1 MKIKI
6 FLLVLFGCLFLTGC
20 GNNNL
25 ENVVDNLSKK
35 VNDLKSYTVEGN
47 LEIVNNDDVFNYRV
61 KVDHQKTDYYKV
73 SLLNVKNNHEQI
85 ILKNDDGVYVV
96 TPSLNKSFKFQSE
109 WPYNNSQVYILDN
122 IVNDITE
129 DSNNK
134 VTEDNGD
141 YVIES
146 TVNFPN
152 NANLVKQRVTVSNDL
167 VFKRVEILNEDDMP
181 LMTFTIDSVN
191 YKPLFD
197 ESYFEINSIINDTE
211 NNANNSNSNTNTNDP
226 KDKTTNQESGNN
238 ENNQA
243 QESNTETRTST
254 LDDIIYPLYIP
265 TGTSLTNEE
274 KVSKTDGE
282 RVILTFGGDKS
293 FTLVEETVNVMD
305 EFTVVP
311 TYGEPFLLVDTMA
324 ALTSNSIN
332 WVSNGVEYYIVS
344 DVMNQTELIK
354 VAESLVTVDKIK

>member
-6 FLLVLFGCLFLTGC
+6 FLFILFGCLILTGC
-20 GNNNL
+20 GKNNT
-25 ENVVDNLSKK
+25 ENIVENLSKK
-35 VNDLKSYTVEGN
+35 VNDLKSYKLEGN
-47 LEIVNNDDVFNYRV
+47 LEIINNDDVFNYRV
-61 KVDHQKTDYYKV
+61 EVSHQDKDYYKV
-73 SLLNVKNNHEQI
+73 SLKNVKNNHEQI

-109 WPYNNSQVYILDN
+109 WPSNNSQVYILDN
-122 IVNDITE
+122 IISDINNDQNYKVREE
-129 DSNNK
+129 DGN
-134 VTEDNGD
+134 

-152 NANLVKQRVTVSNDL
+152 NSNLVKQRVTVTNDL

-191 YKPLFD
+191 YKPMFD
-197 ESYFEINSIINDTE
+197 ESYFEINSIINDTGNSQNNDKTNENKDSNNTE
-211 NNANNSNSNTNTNDP
+211 NNNT
-226 KDKTTNQESGNN
+226 
-238 ENNQA
+238 
-243 QESNTETRTST
+243 TETST

-265 TGTSLTNEE
+265 TGTVLTNEE
-274 KVSKTDGE
+274 KVNKTDGE

-293 FTLVEETVNVMD
+293 FTLVEETVAKED
-305 EFTVVP
+305 EFTIVP
-311 TYGEPFLLVDTMA
+311 TYGEPYLLVDTMA

-354 VAESLVTVDKIK
+354 VAESLTTVANLK